1 MNWRFIMLMITLVA
15 GLMAAWFGDQYLQDR
30 ILFVRTPE
38 DFIEENFGWG
48 ILLSLWPL
56 TIIIGLIMGSI
67 FTIVLMFFFWKADD
81 SDQTELI
88 AKYEKTAEIAKNQ
101 RDIAI
106 EDKKSAQTE
115 ARNKLD
121 KEWLKLQ
128 KEQYELQN
136 KLQEL
141 EVFKSNVQKKVIK
154 LQSEDKKTKSELAL
168 SQRKRDN
175 AAAAFKRKA
184 KKLEKIEAMQKA

>member
-38 DFIEENFGWG
+38 DFIEESFGWG

-88 AKYEKTAEIAKNQ
+88 AKYKKTVEIAENQ

-106 EDKKSAQTE
+106 ESKESARTEAKIELDEEWLELQSAQ
-115 ARNKLD
+115 
-121 KEWLKLQ
+121 Q
-128 KEQYELQN
+128 ELQI

-141 EVFKSNVQKKVIK
+141 EKYKSSIRKAVLH
-154 LQSEDKKTKSELAL
+154 LQSEDEKTKSELVL
-168 SQRKRDN
+168 SERKRDN